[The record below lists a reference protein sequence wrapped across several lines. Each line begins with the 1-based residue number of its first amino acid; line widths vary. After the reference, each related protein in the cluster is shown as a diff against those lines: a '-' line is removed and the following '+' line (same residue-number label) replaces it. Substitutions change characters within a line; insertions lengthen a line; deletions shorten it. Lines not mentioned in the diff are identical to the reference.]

1 MYYIYKHLNAIDEV
15 IYIGKTIR
23 MNRRQRE
30 HLNKSIW
37 KNDISKI
44 LFCEVEN
51 KTIMDLYEVYL
62 INTLNPKY
70 NTKDNRN
77 DELDYI
83 RFKDYDFLDYKIDFD
98 ELRRNVRIKI
108 KPEDISYDYYGKYV
122 CLTNCAD
129 SNGCVDYDKEKLMK
143 FFNLSTERA
152 LEIFIKSIET
162 SKLISKN
169 NKVLNVKLT
178 PNSQLDKSPNPCY
191 H

>member
-1 MYYIYKHLNAIDEV
+1 MSFYIYKHTLNNEV
-15 IYIGKTIR
+15 VYIGKTTN
-23 MNRRQRE
+23 MSARQQAHSRDKE
-30 HLNKSIW
+30 WFKD
-37 KNDISKI
+37 DILI
-44 LFCEVEN
+44 EYCEVEN

-62 INTLNPKY
+62 INNLNPKY
-70 NTKDNRN
+70 NTKDKRN

-83 RFKDYDFLDYKIDFD
+83 RFKDYDFLDYKINFD

-152 LEIFIKSIET
+152 LEIFIKSLET

-169 NKVLNVKLT
+169 NKVLNLK
-178 PNSQLDKSPNPCY
+178 
-191 H
+191 